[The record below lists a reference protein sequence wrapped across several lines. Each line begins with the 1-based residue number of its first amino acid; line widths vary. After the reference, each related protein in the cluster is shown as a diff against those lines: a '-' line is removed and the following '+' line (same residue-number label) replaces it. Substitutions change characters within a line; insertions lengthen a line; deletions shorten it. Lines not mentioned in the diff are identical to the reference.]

1 MPEYELNDEAESLS
15 VMTST
20 NIEVTLK
27 KKINKIWCNNRHV
40 ECKDD
45 WKFKIHE
52 DNLITN
58 HSSFFAS

>member
-27 KKINKIWCNNRHV
+27 KNKIKSGATTDMLSGKMTGNS
-40 ECKDD
+40 
-45 WKFKIHE
+45 KFMKI
-52 DNLITN
+52 I
-58 HSSFFAS
+58 